1 MANLSNINNKFL
13 VTTGG
18 NVGIGV
24 TGPLYKLEASG
35 ADFNFVGKFQA
46 TGTGYAPASI
56 LLETTG
62 SASRGQGMYHYNTT
76 ADENWFTGV
85 PYNVDS
91 QKWIVAHQSS
101 TSQLVETAQLTH
113 ALLTIASLTGNVGIG
128 ETSPGT
134 KLVVSGNNDAAGTG
148 VLEIKTTGTNLRIGG
163 NTTYSWIQSHSSNP
177 LYINQLGNNIILN
190 LGGGKVGIGTPSPD
204 SPLEIQNVP
213 AQGSQKMMLHLDA
226 NHTGNQGS
234 AFLRISAGSSSG
246 ANTKI
251 ETVSSGGQGLFGT
264 YTDTNI
270 INSGTSTGAYGN
282 INFITGSSTSASS
295 IVMTIGGGSQ
305 KGKVGIGTLSPSK
318 LLHVDGSYKLGTN
331 AYIQYDAGY
340 PYTITTANT
349 AAVGNLVFSAGL
361 GSAAYES
368 RIDLQGSNTAGA
380 AGITLS
386 TASSPRIIVT
396 PDGKVNIGTT
406 GNFSAGKLVIQNDGR
421 ENGGILDIQTGGGYR
436 YYTRVL
442 HNTTTSS
449 TAGYWHIKTNIPIG
463 GNVMFLAKFYGYI
476 YGSGQVLDLSHV
488 GYAYAGTST
497 VINQGVTNN
506 GSNTNASSA
515 VYTSTDSKLC
525 FRVAFGTGATFS
537 TYFAGVYMD
546 MSFPCPGGNGHD
558 LEIEAQTFNQS
569 ATVY

>member
-190 LGGGKVGIGTPSPD
+190 SGGGNVGIGTTTPGNK
-204 SPLEIQNVP
+204 LHVVGNMTI
-213 AQGSQKMMLHLDA
+213 GSGATNEAVRTILTGGTLTLQATDA
-226 NHTGNQGS
+226 NHRIIIRGTQSTNGTITGNSNNIDFYEFGGYNFYTGVNTGTG
-234 AFLRISAGSSSG
+234 ARTLALTINSSG
-246 ANTKI
+246 N
-251 ETVSSGGQGLFGT
+251 
-264 YTDTNI
+264 
-270 INSGTSTGAYGN
+270 
-282 INFITGSSTSASS
+282 
-295 IVMTIGGGSQ
+295 
-305 KGKVGIGTLSPSK
+305 VGIGTNNPQTSLEVNGGLVK
-318 LLHVDGSYKLGTN
+318 VVDSGDTAFYGGDYVRVFGTQSYGFRN
-331 AYIQYDAGY
+331 
-340 PYTITTANT
+340 
-349 AAVGNLVFSAGL
+349 SAG
-361 GSAAYES
+361 SAIAQISLTGNSYFN
-368 RIDLQGSNTAGA
+368 GGNVG
-380 AGITLS
+380 
-386 TASSPRIIVT
+386 
-396 PDGKVNIGTT
+396 IGTT
-406 GNFSAGKLVIQNDGR
+406 SPIAKLDIDGDVNTTGYLANTLEFSTYFGSGTTVIATLHGNFEPG
-421 ENGGILDIQTGGGYR
+421 
-436 YYTRVL
+436 
-442 HNTTTSS
+442 TTAVASIE
-449 TAGYWHIKTNIPIG
+449 Y
-463 GNVMFLAKFYGYI
+463 
-476 YGSGQVLDLSHV
+476 V
-488 GYAYAGTST
+488 GLYAYAGTSNTLGLIMASTRRSNNNTAWSNVNDET
-497 VINQGVTNN
+497 VHVAGSTSSEPTLFWDNGVLKITVSSSVQISCRIRITYH
-506 GSNTNASSA
+506 GSNTGLTRNHSA
-515 VYTSTDSKLC
+515 
-525 FRVAFGTGATFS
+525 
-537 TYFAGVYMD
+537 
-546 MSFPCPGGNGHD
+546 
-558 LEIEAQTFNQS
+558 
-569 ATVY
+569 